1 MSQGRYR
8 APEPSA
14 TALRGRL
21 LGDLAPLAWSSGLID
36 NRDWVSVHKSR
47 PMKPRIGEMLLSE
60 GRISEASLNRALELQ
75 HQDSRGTRL
84 GAVLLKWD
92 LLAEQDLL
100 DTLSRYHRC
109 PAAGRDTLAA
119 ADRKALAL
127 LSPEQAKRLDAVPYA
142 FEDKAVRVAFV
153 DPSNLAAVDEVKAI
167 TGRKILPAVTSQ
179 VRLVQAQQRF
189 YSRAVALD
197 LWSVVQKLERKRP
210 KTPSA
215 VAPAAPVETS
225 APGSDSDPRRHSA
238 GTDTAAE
245 SDPSAVAE
253 PVEALAEPLEEYE
266 TVGVGHPQPETRSS
280 AGAAIQLDPYS
291 DDCPL
296 DKFVEDALTFF
307 SKESDLAAVLGTLEE
322 PVEDLDPST
331 EEATDAPDSGAG
343 RAGHDKNKSRPGS
356 RSGPGL
362 SY

>member
-1 MSQGRYR
+1 
-8 APEPSA
+8 
-14 TALRGRL
+14 
-21 LGDLAPLAWSSGLID
+21 
-36 NRDWVSVHKSR
+36 
-47 PMKPRIGEMLLSE
+47 MKPRIGEMLLSE

-84 GAVLLKWD
+84 GAILLKWD

-167 TGRKILPAVTSQ
+167 TGRKVLPAVTSQ

-189 YSRAVALD
+189 YSRAVARD
-197 LWSVVQKLERKRP
+197 LWSVVQKLERKKNP

-215 VAPAAPVETS
+215 VAPAAPVEIS
-225 APGSDSDPRRHSA
+225 EPGSDPDPRRHSA
-238 GTDTAAE
+238 GAETTAP
-245 SDPSAVAE
+245 SDPSAIAE

-266 TVGVGHPQPETRSS
+266 TVGVGHPHPETRRSQ
-280 AGAAIQLDPYS
+280 GASIEPDPFS

-307 SKESDLAAVLGTLEE
+307 SKDSDLAAVLGTLEE

-331 EEATDAPDSGAG
+331 EEATDAPERGAG
-343 RAGHDKNKSRPGS
+343 HAGHDKTMSRPRS

>member
-1 MSQGRYR
+1 
-8 APEPSA
+8 
-14 TALRGRL
+14 
-21 LGDLAPLAWSSGLID
+21 
-36 NRDWVSVHKSR
+36 
-47 PMKPRIGEMLLSE
+47 MKPRIGEMLLSE
-60 GRISEASLNRALELQ
+60 GRISEASLTRALELQ

-84 GAVLLKWD
+84 GAILLKWD
-92 LLAEQDLL
+92 LLGEQDLL

-167 TGRKILPAVTSQ
+167 TGRKVLPAVTSQ

-197 LWSVVQKLERKRP
+197 LWSVVQKLERKKNL
-210 KTPSA
+210 KTSSA
-215 VAPAAPVETS
+215 VAPAAPVEIS
-225 APGSDSDPRRHSA
+225 EPGSDPDPRRHST
-238 GTDTAAE
+238 GVETTAP
-245 SDPSAVAE
+245 SDPSVAD

-266 TVGVGHPQPETRSS
+266 TVGVGHSQPETRRS
-280 AGAAIQLDPYS
+280 AEASKEPDPYS

-307 SKESDLAAVLGTLEE
+307 SKDSDLAAVLGTLEE

-331 EEATDAPDSGAG
+331 EEATDAPDG
-343 RAGHDKNKSRPGS
+343 RAGHSGHDKTMPRPRSG
-356 RSGPGL
+356 SGPGL

>member
-1 MSQGRYR
+1 
-8 APEPSA
+8 
-14 TALRGRL
+14 
-21 LGDLAPLAWSSGLID
+21 
-36 NRDWVSVHKSR
+36 
-47 PMKPRIGEMLLSE
+47 MLLSE
-60 GRISEASLNRALELQ
+60 GRISEASLTRALELQ

-84 GAVLLKWD
+84 GVILLKWD

-127 LSPEQAKRLDAVPYA
+127 LSPDQAKRLDAVPYA

-167 TGRKILPAVTSQ
+167 TGRKVLPAVTSQ

-197 LWSVVQKLERKRP
+197 LWSVVQKLERKKP
-210 KTPSA
+210 KT
-215 VAPAAPVETS
+215 APAAPVEIS
-225 APGSDSDPRRHSA
+225 EPGSDPDPRRHSA
-238 GTDTAAE
+238 GAETAAPSDL
-245 SDPSAVAE
+245 SDPSAIAE

-266 TVGVGHPQPETRSS
+266 TVGVGHPETRGS
-280 AGAAIQLDPYS
+280 AEVSIQPDPYS

-307 SKESDLAAVLGTLEE
+307 SKDADLAAVLGTLEE

-331 EEATDAPDSGAG
+331 EEATDAPDDGAG
-343 RAGHDKNKSRPGS
+343 RAGHDNTKSRPRS

>member
-1 MSQGRYR
+1 
-8 APEPSA
+8 
-14 TALRGRL
+14 
-21 LGDLAPLAWSSGLID
+21 
-36 NRDWVSVHKSR
+36 
-47 PMKPRIGEMLLSE
+47 MKPRIGEMLLSE
-60 GRISEASLNRALELQ
+60 GRISEASLTRALELQ

-84 GAVLLKWD
+84 GAILLKWD

-167 TGRKILPAVTSQ
+167 TGRKVLPAVTSQ

-197 LWSVVQKLERKRP
+197 LWSVVQKLERKKNL
-210 KTPSA
+210 KTPSSI
-215 VAPAAPVETS
+215 APAPVEMS
-225 APGSDSDPRRHSA
+225 APGSDPDPRRHSA
-238 GTDTAAE
+238 GVDTTSP
-245 SDPSAVAE
+245 SDLSAIAE

-266 TVGVGHPQPETRSS
+266 TVGVGHPQPETRRS
-280 AGAAIQLDPYS
+280 AEASMEPDPYS

-307 SKESDLAAVLGTLEE
+307 SKDSDLAAVLGTLEE

-331 EEATDAPDSGAG
+331 EQATDAHDSGAG
-343 RAGHDKNKSRPGS
+343 HSGHDKTMSRPRSG
-356 RSGPGL
+356 SGPGL

>member
-1 MSQGRYR
+1 VSQGRYR
-8 APEPSA
+8 APEPRG
-14 TALRGRL
+14 TALRGSL
-21 LGDLAPLAWSSGLID
+21 FSDLAPLAWSGGLID

-47 PMKPRIGEMLLSE
+47 RMKPRIGEMLLSE
-60 GRISEASLNRALELQ
+60 GRISEATLTRALELQ
-75 HQDSRGTRL
+75 HQDNRGTRL
-84 GAVLLKWD
+84 GAILLKWD

-142 FEDKAVRVAFV
+142 FEEKAVRVAFV

-167 TGRKILPAVTSQ
+167 TGRKVLPAVTSQ

-197 LWSVVQKLERKRP
+197 LWSVVQKLERKKP

-215 VAPAAPVETS
+215 VAPAAPVEIS
-225 APGSDSDPRRHSA
+225 APGSDPDPRYSVVA
-238 GTDTAAE
+238 ETAAE
-245 SDPSAVAE
+245 SDPSALAE

-266 TVGVGHPQPETRSS
+266 TVGVGHPHPETRGS
-280 AGAAIQLDPYS
+280 AGAAIELDPYS

-343 RAGHDKNKSRPGS
+343 HTGHDKTRSRPGS

>member
-1 MSQGRYR
+1 M
-8 APEPSA
+8 
-14 TALRGRL
+14 
-21 LGDLAPLAWSSGLID
+21 
-36 NRDWVSVHKSR
+36 
-47 PMKPRIGEMLLSE
+47 
-60 GRISEASLNRALELQ
+60 
-75 HQDSRGTRL
+75 
-84 GAVLLKWD
+84 GAILLKWD

-153 DPSNLAAVDEVKAI
+153 DPSNLASVDEVKAI
-167 TGRKILPAVTSQ
+167 TGRKVLPAVTSQ
-179 VRLVQAQQRF
+179 VRLVQAQQKF

-197 LWSVVQKLERKRP
+197 LWSVVQKLERKK

-215 VAPAAPVETS
+215 AAAAQSIPVEMS
-225 APGSDSDPRRHSA
+225 EPGSDPDPRQHSA
-238 GTDTAAE
+238 SAE
-245 SDPSAVAE
+245 TVVEANSSTMAE
-253 PVEALAEPLEEYE
+253 PVESLAEPLEDYE
-266 TVGVGHPQPETRSS
+266 TVGVGHPHPETRRST
-280 AGAAIQLDPYS
+280 GASPEPDPYS

-307 SKESDLAAVLGTLEE
+307 SKDSDLATALGTLDE
-322 PVEDLDPST
+322 PVEDLDPSM
-331 EEATDAPDSGAG
+331 EEVADSSDSSGGG
-343 RAGHDKNKSRPGS
+343 RTGHDRKTPRPRS
-356 RSGPGL
+356 RSGPGI